1 MNTPNSP
8 VSLSTPW
15 KIPYAHYGWFIIT
28 WLAVLTL
35 FHNVQFITT
44 DMTRFD
50 PDFREKYTLHWP
62 MVMTHGVTAMLA
74 LAIGPLQFLEFLRK
88 RERSMHRILGR
99 IYILSIA
106 LAAPTGFLMGM
117 MAHGGILSQSAFM
130 LFAVLW
136 LFTAYK
142 GYETARKR
150 NFTSHRVWMI
160 RSYALT
166 FAAVILRIQLNLLLD
181 FGFRYD
187 DVYPY
192 LPWSSWLPT
201 LLLGEAIIR
210 RWNVYLPQPVPLIKT
225 A

>member
-1 MNTPNSP
+1 MNVFTSP

-15 KIPYAHYGWFIIT
+15 KIPYNRYAWFIIT
-28 WLAVLTL
+28 WLAMLTL
-35 FHNVQFITT
+35 IHNVKFITT
-44 DMTRFD
+44 DMTLFD

-62 MVMTHGVTAMLA
+62 MVMTHGVSAMLA
-74 LAIGPLQFLEFLRK
+74 LAIGPIQFLDSLRK
-88 RERSMHRILGR
+88 RWRSLHRVFGR

-106 LAAPTGFLMGM
+106 FAAPTGFLMGI
-117 MAHGGILSQSAFM
+117 MAYGGILSQTAFM

-150 NFTSHRVWMI
+150 EFSAHRVWMI
-160 RSYALT
+160 RCYALT
-166 FAAVILRIQLNLLLD
+166 FGAVILRIQLNLLLD
-181 FGFRYD
+181 LGFRYE

-201 LLLGEAIIR
+201 LLFGEGIIR
-210 RWNVYLPQPVPLIKT
+210 RWDAYLPQPVPMMK
-225 A
+225 AG